1 MKISLALILAASFAL
16 TGCSA
21 NLALPEKSDITTTAA
36 VETHEEQMYTPLN
49 YKNQTAMWFPYV
61 DFPEYM
67 QSRSEQEFTEAVTDM
82 LTEASENGINTI
94 YFHIHPEG
102 DAYYSSEIHPKGTY
116 LDENYDPLKIV
127 LDIAHSMGI
136 SVHGWINPY
145 RLQTAEKMETIP
157 DSYIVK
163 QWIESESPMVVL
175 SGDRWYLNPIYHAV
189 NDLISRTVQEII
201 ENYPVDGIH
210 IDDYFYPT
218 DDESFDKA
226 EYEAYI
232 NGGGTLDLSSYRRE
246 VISSLVKNLCSTVK
260 AFGEDKMFS
269 VSPSADIDKNMN
281 VLFADVKR
289 WGSEEGFCD
298 MIIPQIYFGFENES
312 KPFYETASLWREIV
326 TNSSELCAGL
336 ALYKVGKEDG
346 FAGKGKNEWIENKD
360 IISGQIAAA
369 KELGYSGACFYSVSY
384 MN

>member
-21 NLALPEKSDITTTAA
+21 NLTLPEKSDITTTAA

-49 YKNQTAMWFPYV
+49 YKNQAAMWFPYV

-210 IDDYFYPT
+210 IDDYFYPEIVT
-218 DDESFDKA
+218 E
-226 EYEAYI
+226 I
-232 NGGGTLDLSSYRRE
+232 DLNEFYSSKGSVLEDWRRE
-246 VISSLVKNLCSTVK
+246 KINDMVQTIYNTVKNYDNRLK
-260 AFGEDKMFS
+260 FGI
-269 VSPSADIDKNMN
+269 SPQGNIDADYNTQY
-281 VLFADVKR
+281 ADVELWTR
-289 WGSEEGFCD
+289 NHGYAD
-298 MIIPQIYFGFENES
+298 YIVPQIYYGFENEVC
-312 KPFYETASLWREIV
+312 PFEPTLRQWEAFAENGNVDLII
-326 TNSSELCAGL
+326 GL
-336 ALYKVGKEDG
+336 AQYKVGKYDKW
-346 FAGKGKNEWIENKD
+346 AGISGENEWIENNN
-360 IISGQIAAA
+360 IIERQ
-369 KELGYSGACFYSVSY
+369 KELVEASPISDGFALYR
-384 MN
+384 